1 MLHSPKSVLFGNLW
15 TSRGLVRGCAL
26 TCLRSG
32 HSHEDVDQLFGS
44 LSTFLFRRGQKAEVP
59 EDFRVLIATFLGELH
74 RPFEKGRYS
83 LRLEQTRPW
92 MLSCVTA
99 TFFLFSFK
107 YRFRSSRILLGLCA
121 FRPARKG
128 FLEAGLPVFVK
139 GMGGPGAAHEFRFE
153 RREMLSFLM
162 L

>member
-1 MLHSPKSVLFGNLW
+1 MLHSPKSVLIGNLW

-99 TFFLFSFK
+99 TFFCFL
-107 YRFRSSRILLGLCA
+107 SSIDSDRLGFCLACVP
-121 FRPARKG
+121 F
-128 FLEAGLPVFVK
+128 GLPGKVSLKLGF
-139 GMGGPGAAHEFRFE
+139 PF
-153 RREMLSFLM
+153 S
-162 L
+162 